1 MKKLHLSIAAICI
14 IHIGFAQQKDSVVPA
29 QDSLKIHQIHHL
41 QEVIV
46 TDQKHSYQADNPS
59 LSLRLLTPIQKIP
72 QNIQVVTEDV
82 LNDQQVTMMGNDVI
96 RNVSGAVRLE
106 HWSMYTR
113 INMRAT
119 RASEFRNGMNITS
132 TWGPLSLD
140 MGLVDRI
147 EFVKG
152 PAGFLMS
159 NGEPGAIMNVVTKK
173 PTGID
178 QGELLLMFGSYSLYR
193 FSIDKDGILDTNGK
207 LRYRINLIGQTQNSF
222 RPYEFNRRLSLHPVI
237 TYKINDKTDF
247 TAEYTLQ
254 SVSMSDVGS
263 PYAYST
269 RNYADVPK
277 SFTTLEPGLD
287 PARISEQNLFL
298 YFHHHINNHWLL
310 TVQTAYFNYMQRAS
324 DIWPSSLDSAGN
336 MIRGVSNFDVLS
348 EYAFGQIFLNG
359 NLSTS
364 RVTHHILTGLD
375 LGNKQNW
382 YDWNQ
387 YHELDTKDHPF
398 NIYQPVYGSPSNGL
412 PTFDRS
418 KTIRQR
424 AGNNTIN
431 QTYSALYVQ
440 DELGFAEDKIR
451 LTLAGRYTKAQQS
464 DYGTPYQADHFTPR
478 VGLSVSLSND
488 ASVYGLFDQ
497 SFLPQSG
504 LLRGNK
510 LPKPQTGNNLEFGI
524 KKDFR
529 NGLWNA
535 TVSVYRIQKNGL
547 LVNDPDTTDNP
558 NNRYSLQLGQAVA
571 KGVELDIRGQIAK
584 GLRAVINYAYT
595 DASITK
601 DIDKNKVGQPLPGY
615 AHHIIN
621 TWLTYQLQ
629 NGKWKGLGVSA
640 GCSYQKDRIDWS
652 GVFQAAVPYR
662 PLPDYFRIDGG
673 VFWQINQLKINLT
686 VNNILNAYLYS
697 GGAYANFYYWQ
708 AEAPRNYKLGI
719 SYNF

>member
-1 MKKLHLSIAAICI
+1 MKKLYLSVAAICI
-14 IHIGFAQQKDSVVPA
+14 IHIGFAQQIDSVSPL
-29 QDSLKIHQIHHL
+29 QDSLKMHRVHHL

-46 TDQKHSYQADNPS
+46 TDQKHSYQANNLS
-59 LSLRLLTPIQKIP
+59 SSLRLLTPLQKLP
-72 QNIQVVTEDV
+72 QNIQVITQDV
-82 LNDQQVTMMGNDVI
+82 LNDQQITTMGNDII
-96 RNVSGAVRLE
+96 RDVSGAVRLE

-159 NGEPGAIMNVVTKK
+159 NGEPGAIMNIVTKK

-178 QGELLLMFGSYSLYR
+178 QGELSLMFGSYDLYR
-193 FSIDKDGILDTNGK
+193 IAIDKNGRFDKNEK
-207 LRYRINLIGQTQNSF
+207 LLYRVNLIGQTQNSF
-222 RPYEFNRRLSLHPVI
+222 RPYEFNKRLSFHPVI

-254 SVSMSDVGS
+254 SVNMSDVGS
-263 PYAYST
+263 PYAYSPK
-269 RNYADVPK
+269 NYADVPR

-287 PARISEQNLFL
+287 PAHISEQNFFF
-298 YFHHHINNHWLL
+298 YFHHHIHENWML
-310 TVQTAYFNYMQRAS
+310 TVQSAYFDYRQQAS
-324 DIWPSSLDSAGN
+324 DIWPSSIDSAGN
-336 MIRGVSNFDVLS
+336 MIRGVYNFDVLS
-348 EYAFGQIFLNG
+348 QYAFGQIFLNG
-359 NLSTS
+359 QLSTGHIS
-364 RVTHHILTGLD
+364 HHILTGLD

-382 YDWNQ
+382 YDWSQ
-387 YHELDTKDHPF
+387 YHELDTQDHPF

-418 KTIRQR
+418 KSIRQR

-431 QTYSALYVQ
+431 QSYSALYVQ

-488 ASVYGLFDQ
+488 ASVYALFDQ

-558 NNRYSLQLGQAVA
+558 NNRYSLQIGQSVA
-571 KGVELDIRGQIAK
+571 KGFELDIRGQILK
-584 GLRAVINYAYT
+584 NLQAVVNYAYT
-595 DASITK
+595 EASITK
-601 DIDKNKVGQPLPGY
+601 DVDKNKVGQPLPGY

-621 TWLTYQLQ
+621 SWLTYQSQ
-629 NGKWKGLGVSA
+629 NGKWKGFGVSA
-640 GCSYQKDRIDWS
+640 GCSYQKDRIGWS
-652 GVFQAAVPYR
+652 GIFQAAVPYR
-662 PLPDYFRIDGG
+662 PLSDYFRLDGG

-708 AEAPRNYKLGI
+708 TEAPRNYKLGI
-719 SYNF
+719 SYRF